1 MIRTSSLLYHKH
13 FRKIALPFWQ
23 TLGSSEH
30 VPLSPVARCIQKIP
44 RTGCLFRPSG
54 RQLTFK
60 QVKKGRYSHGQ
71 AATGQRLHLQV
82 PKIQYLV
89 T

>member
-13 FRKIALPFWQ
+13 FRKIVLPFRQ

-30 VPLSPVARCIQKIP
+30 VPLSPAARRIQKIP
-44 RTGCLFRPSG
+44 CTSCLFGPSG
-54 RQLTFK
+54 RQLAFK
-60 QVKKGRYSHGQ
+60 QVKKGRYRHGQ

-82 PKIQYLV
+82 PKIQYLI